1 MARSNFSARRVING
15 TYGTV
20 WLDDE
25 RVAECHTCQAKVQFN
40 TETINLDGEFME
52 HYKPISGKGS
62 GSLTLYKVDSG
73 MISKMKGVQEGIVPE
88 FTIVTKLADPD
99 AAGSERAALY
109 GVMFTDLTLADWQRA
124 AAGKVTAPFTFTRY
138 EMLDSI
144 DVL

>member
-1 MARSNFSARRVING
+1 MARSSFSARRVING
-15 TYGTV
+15 TYGSV

-25 RVAECHTCQAKVQFN
+25 RMAECQACQAKVQIN
-40 TETINLDGEFME
+40 TETISMDGEFME
-52 HYKPISGKGS
+52 NYKPISGKGS

-73 MISKMKGVQEGIVPE
+73 LISKMRGIQDGSVPE
-88 FTIVTKLADPD
+88 FTVVTKLADPD
-99 AAGSERAALY
+99 SAGAERAALY

-124 AAGKVTAPFTFTRY
+124 TAGKVTAPFTFTRF

>member
-15 TYGTV
+15 TYGSV

-25 RVAECHTCQAKVQFN
+25 RMAECHTCQAKVQIN

-52 HYKPISGKGS
+52 NYKPISGKGS

-73 MISKMKGVQEGIVPE
+73 LISKLRDLQKGIVPE
-88 FTIVTKLADPD
+88 FTITTKLADPD
-99 AAGSERAALY
+99 AAGAERAALY
-109 GVMFTDLTLADWQRA
+109 GVMFSDLTIADWQRA
-124 AAGKVTAPFTFTRY
+124 TAGKVTAPFTFTRY

-144 DVL
+144 DTL

>member
-15 TYGTV
+15 TYGSV

-25 RVAECHTCQAKVQFN
+25 RMAECHACQAKVQIN
-40 TETINLDGEFME
+40 TDTINLDGEFME
-52 HYKPISGKGS
+52 NYKPISGKGS

-73 MISKMKGVQEGIVPE
+73 LINKMNGILEGRIPE
-88 FTIVTKLADPD
+88 FTIITKLADPD
-99 AAGSERAALY
+99 SAGAERAAIY

-124 AAGKVTAPFTFTRY
+124 SSGKVTAPFTFTRY

>member
-62 GSLTLYKVDSG
+62 GSLTLYKVDSVHHCDQVG
-73 MISKMKGVQEGIVPE
+73 RPGERRSGAGGPVRGHVYRP
-88 FTIVTKLADPD
+88 DPGRL
-99 AAGSERAALY
+99 AAGCGR
-109 GVMFTDLTLADWQRA
+109 
-124 AAGKVTAPFTFTRY
+124 
-138 EMLDSI
+138 
-144 DVL
+144 

>member
-15 TYGTV
+15 TYDTV

-52 HYKPISGKGS
+52 NYKPISGKGS

-73 MISKMKGVQEGIVPE
+73 MIAKMKGAQEGIVPE
-88 FTIVTKLADPD
+88 FTIVTKLADPES
-99 AAGSERAALY
+99 AGSERAALY

-124 AAGKVTAPFTFTRY
+124 AAGKVTAPFTFTKY

>member
-15 TYGTV
+15 TYGSV

-25 RVAECHTCQAKVQFN
+25 RMAECHTCQAKVQLN

-52 HYKPISGKGS
+52 HYKPTGGKGS

-73 MISKMKGVQEGIVPE
+73 LISKMNGIQEGIIPE
-88 FTIVTKLADPD
+88 FTIITKLADPD
-99 AAGSERAALY
+99 SAGAERAALY
-109 GVMFTDLTLADWQRA
+109 GVMFSDLTIADWQRA
-124 AAGKVTAPFTFTRY
+124 TVGKVTAPFTFTRY

-144 DVL
+144 DVR